1 MDRPR
6 LLELHVAGEP
16 GAWVAA
22 GFEVDPVPPT
32 PPARCRIGTTDVV
45 LHGGEGGLIGWTLEG
60 AIPADDGIDGLPT
73 TIAHAPADP
82 PPGRHPNGVSGI
94 DHVVVATPDAART
107 FEALEAA
114 GFELRRVRDAGTPE
128 QPRRQGFLLLA
139 EALLEVVGPVEPEGE
154 GPASFWGMTLVA
166 DDLDA
171 TVAALGDRVG
181 APRDAVQPGRRIA
194 VVTREAGLG
203 LPVAIMSPR
212 G

>member
-1 MDRPR
+1 MERPR
-6 LLELHVAGEP
+6 LLELHVAGQP
-16 GAWVAA
+16 AAWAAA
-22 GFEVDPVPPT
+22 GFAVEPVPPT

-45 LHGGEGGLIGWTLEG
+45 LHGGEGGLVGWTLEG
-60 AIPADDGIDGLPT
+60 AIPGGDGIDGLPT
-73 TIAHAPADP
+73 SVGHAREPV
-82 PPGRHPNGVSGI
+82 PPGRHPNGVRGI
-94 DHVVVATPDAART
+94 DHVVVATPDTART

-128 QPRRQGFLLLA
+128 RPRRQGFLLLA
-139 EALLEVVGPVEPEGE
+139 EALLEVVGPPEPEGE
-154 GPASFWGMTLVA
+154 APASFWGLTLVA

-171 TVAALGDRVG
+171 TVAALGERIG

-194 VVTREAGLG
+194 VVAPEAGLG

>member
-16 GAWVAA
+16 SAWVAA

-73 TIAHAPADP
+73 TVAHAPADP